1 MRGESLSW
9 QPKADQGHDTRYPSI
24 GAMKKNWRSKC
35 QLSFFLATL
44 YYHDQLLVDNV
55 VLYDDDGGGD
65 DDDDDDA
72 MMMTMTTTTTMMM
85 MMMMMM
91 MMIMNFILVS
101 MSCSSA
107 HVLC

>member
-55 VLYDDDGGGD
+55 VLYDDDDDGGG

-72 MMMTMTTTTTMMM
+72 MMMTTTTTMMM
-85 MMMMMM
+85 M
-91 MMIMNFILVS
+91 MNFILVS